1 MAKRIGD
8 TSRLIVSHVPE
19 TEITPTEPSRL
30 SRKGKEVI
38 PPKDRI
44 GAGTGKGG
52 RKNHQGVLNYY
63 SLCVVCTNRID
74 CGPQY
79 RKEILAQLHGN
90 NFYVC

>member
-1 MAKRIGD
+1 M
-8 TSRLIVSHVPE
+8 IVSHVPE

-52 RKNHQGVLNYY
+52 RK
-63 SLCVVCTNRID
+63 TEK
-74 CGPQY
+74 P
-79 RKEILAQLHGN
+79 EAT
-90 NFYVC
+90 

>member
-30 SRKGKEVI
+30 SRKGEEVI

-52 RKNHQGVLNYY
+52 RKNQRGT
-63 SLCVVCTNRID
+63 CV
-74 CGPQY
+74 QY
-79 RKEILAQLHGN
+79 TEFIE
-90 NFYVC
+90 